1 MKNEKRILKKN
12 VKMANMINNR
22 LFMSRKDLIIIQ
34 MKPEKRIFYL
44 YKLKRIFFNSV
55 YKAPLFCFFM
65 VFRAWS
71 LSASCFSLP
80 YKVGL

>member
-44 YKLKRIFFNSV
+44 N
-55 YKAPLFCFFM
+55 
-65 VFRAWS
+65 
-71 LSASCFSLP
+71 
-80 YKVGL
+80 

>member
-44 YKLKRIFFNSV
+44 YKLKRFFLILSI
-55 YKAPLFCFFM
+55 KRRFFAFLWYLEPG
-65 VFRAWS
+65 VF
-71 LSASCFSLP
+71 LQVVFL
-80 YKVGL
+80 YHTK